1 MTGPVVVD
9 RTETMPRHERDQWT
23 WTAEE
28 WTALVNALTRRKAI
42 SRSAGVAFLAAM
54 PGGLRAA
61 DATPSASPAGTFPR
75 TVSHEMGETVIPAK
89 PVRIVAASDFMDLD
103 YLLVLGVEPVLYG
116 FTNAWDSGSMP
127 WQTAAT
133 DLPSFDA
140 NADLDLEAIA
150 AARPDLIVATPMI
163 QDAYPTLSD
172 IAPTVVFGWD
182 TDWRVGLR
190 LMATALGLET
200 VAEARIAEADA
211 LIADARTQLA
221 PVAAKPMM
229 VAFEYGETFYIWG
242 DEPAGAKFFREL
254 GLNFVGGSEPSLLA
268 ASLEQ
273 VKLVAGAEILLSVA
287 SDPEGIAVQ
296 EASPLFRSLPAV
308 QNGGYEVL
316 TVIQARA
323 LGDGLSPLSLPWVMP
338 QFVELMLR
346 LGEGGGKTLS

>member
-1 MTGPVVVD
+1 MTGTVLAA
-9 RTETMPRHERDQWT
+9 RTMPEQEQDR

-28 WTALVNALTRRKAI
+28 WRALVNALTRRKAI
-42 SRSAGVAFLAAM
+42 SRGAAAALLASV

-61 DATPSASPAGTFPR
+61 EATPAGEAAGAFPR
-75 TVSHEMGETVIPAK
+75 TVSHAMGETVIPAQ

-103 YLLVLGVEPVLYG
+103 YLLALGVEPVLYG

-140 NADLDLEAIA
+140 ASELDLEAIVA
-150 AARPDLIVATPMI
+150 ASPDLIVATPTI
-163 QDAYPTLSD
+163 QDAYPTLSE

-182 TDWRVGLR
+182 TDWRAGLR

-200 VAEARIAEADA
+200 VAETRIAEADV
-211 LIADARTQLA
+211 LIADARTQLV
-221 PVAAKPMM
+221 PVAAKPIM
-229 VAFEYGETFYIWG
+229 VAFEYKETFYIWG
-242 DEPAGAKFFREL
+242 DEPAGATLFREL
-254 GLNFVGGSEPSLLA
+254 GLTFVGGSEPSLLA

-273 VKLVAGAEILLSVA
+273 VNLVADAEILLSVA

-308 QNGGYEVL
+308 RNGGYEVL
-316 TVIQARA
+316 SVIQARA

-338 QFVELMLR
+338 QFVALMLR
-346 LGEGGGKTLS
+346 LGEGGGKRLS